1 MAREMASRYQ
11 PAAVEARWYEFWERE
26 GFFTADASR
35 PGATFSMAIPPPNVT
50 GVLHLGHALNN
61 TWQDILAR
69 YHRMRGDVTLWLP
82 GTDHAG
88 IATQVLVERE
98 LSIRGTS
105 RAELGR
111 EAFLKE
117 VWAFRERHGH
127 IILDQLRRLGCSLDW
142 SRLRFTL
149 DEGLARAVTE
159 VFVRLY
165 EEHLIY
171 RGNYITNW
179 CPFCATAI
187 SDIEVDYDD
196 ETGHLWTVRYDVA
209 GGGSVRVA
217 TTRPETLLGDTALA
231 VHPDDDRYR
240 HLVGKTARIPL
251 IGRAVPVVADDYV
264 DPAYGT
270 GVVKVTPAHDPN
282 DFAIGERHGLPR
294 VAVIDTARRMT
305 DAAGPYRGLEADEA
319 RARVVQDLTAEG
331 RIEGEEP
338 ITHRVGHCGRCGTV
352 IEPLVTTQ
360 WFVKME
366 PLAEPALH
374 AYAREEVRFVPERLG
389 RVYEHW
395 LTNIHDWCISRQQ
408 WWGHRIPAWY
418 CDACGATL
426 VRREPPAA
434 CECGSTQLRQDD
446 DVLDTWFSSALW
458 PFSTL
463 GWPDSTADLER
474 FYPTS
479 VVSTGYDI
487 LFFWVARMLMQGLH
501 FTGEAPFSVVL
512 LHGLIRDDEGRKM
525 SKSRGNG
532 IDPLE
537 AIDAYGADALRMALI
552 QGNTPGNDSRYSVER
567 VESAQ
572 HLGNKVWNA
581 IRFVNMRL
589 GDDAPR
595 PTPPARPADAWI
607 LEERD
612 RTVRTVTSLL
622 EDFEFGEAARA
633 VVDFIWGQY
642 CDWYIEMVKDRV
654 GEPGADGDAARYTL
668 WTVAETGLRLLH
680 PFMPFLTEEL
690 WQALPHEGPSIMVAP
705 WPTADAP
712 AASAETDGHRLMQ
725 ETVRVIRTLR
735 QELGVAPQERLP
747 VLVRTEDPA
756 VEAGIRA
763 NEAEIRLLA
772 RVSTLAVG
780 GGDKPHPA
788 IAGVGPGSTVYVP
801 LTGLVDLER
810 ERERLG
816 RGLEEAV
823 RERAR
828 LSARLADAR
837 FIERAPAPVV
847 AETQSRLAGL
857 EEREERLRARIADLA

>member
-1 MAREMASRYQ
+1 MASQMASRYQ
-11 PAAVEARWYEFWERE
+11 PAAVEARWYGFWEQE
-26 GFFTADASR
+26 GFFTPDVSR
-35 PGATFSMAIPPPNVT
+35 VGATFSMAIPPPNVT

-88 IATQVLVERE
+88 IATQTLVERE
-98 LSIRGTS
+98 LAERGTS
-105 RAELGR
+105 RGELGR
-111 EAFLKE
+111 EAFLNE

-165 EEHLIY
+165 DEGLIY
-171 RGNYITNW
+171 RGDYITNW
-179 CPFCATAI
+179 CPSCATAI

-196 ETGHLWTVRYDVA
+196 ESGHLWTVRYDVA

-231 VHPDDDRYR
+231 VHPDDTRYQ
-240 HLVGKTARIPL
+240 HLVGQSARVPL
-251 IGRAVPVVADDYV
+251 IGRVVPVIADSYV

-282 DFAIGERHGLPR
+282 DFAMGERHGLPQ
-294 VAVIDTARRMT
+294 VAVVDTARRMT
-305 DAAGPYRGLEADEA
+305 EAAGPYRGLSVEDA
-319 RARVVQDLTAEG
+319 RTRVIQDLEAEG
-331 RIEGEEP
+331 RIEGDEP

-366 PLAEPALH
+366 PLARPALE
-374 AYAREEVRFVPERLG
+374 AAGRDEVRFVPERFG

-395 LTNIHDWCISRQQ
+395 LQNIHDWCISRQQ

-418 CDACGATL
+418 CEGCGATL
-426 VRREPPAA
+426 VRREPPTA
-434 CECGSTQLRQDD
+434 CACGSTALRQDE

-463 GWPDSTADLER
+463 GWPENTADLER

-487 LFFWVARMLMQGLH
+487 LFFWVARMIMQGVH
-501 FTGEAPFSVVL
+501 FTGEPPFSVVL
-512 LHGLIRDDEGRKM
+512 LHGLIRDDQGRKM

-532 IDPLE
+532 IDPLGV
-537 AIDAYGADALRMALI
+537 IDEYGADALRMALI
-552 QGNTPGNDSRYSVER
+552 QGNTPGNDSRYSAER
-567 VESAQ
+567 VQSAQ

-581 IRFVNMRL
+581 IRFVTMHL
-589 GDDAPR
+589 GDEAPK
-595 PTPPARPADAWI
+595 PSPPVRPADAWI

-612 RTVRTVTSLL
+612 RTIGTVTGLL
-622 EDFEFGEAARA
+622 DQFEFGEAARA
-633 VVDFIWGQY
+633 VIEFIWGQY

-654 GEPGADGDAARYTL
+654 GDPGLDGQAARYTL
-668 WTVAETGLRLLH
+668 WSVAETGLRLLH

-705 WPTADAP
+705 WPTAGPTDATE
-712 AASAETDGHRLMQ
+712 ETRGHRLMQ
-725 ETVRVIRTLR
+725 EAVRVIRALR
-735 QELGVAPQERLP
+735 SEIGVAPQDRVP
-747 VLVRTEDPA
+747 VIVRTEDPA
-756 VEAGIRA
+756 VEEALRA
-763 NEAEIRLLA
+763 NEPEIRVLA

-780 GGDKPHPA
+780 AGEKPHPA
-788 IAGVGPGSTVYVP
+788 IAGVAVGSTVYVP
-801 LTGLVDLER
+801 LTGIVDLER

-816 RGLEEAV
+816 RGLEEV
-823 RERAR
+823 ERERGR

-837 FIERAPAPVV
+837 FIERAPANVV
-847 AETQSRLAGL
+847 ADTQMRLSELVGRAD
-857 EEREERLRARIADLA
+857 RLRARIADLA